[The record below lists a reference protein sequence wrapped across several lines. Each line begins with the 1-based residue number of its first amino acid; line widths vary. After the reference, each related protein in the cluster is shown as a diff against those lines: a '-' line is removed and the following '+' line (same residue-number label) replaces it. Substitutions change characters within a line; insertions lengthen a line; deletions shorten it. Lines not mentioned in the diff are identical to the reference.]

1 MTKKLKIQP
10 KEIITWSGIALFTF
24 IFAKARIFGHI
35 GTLAVS
41 LFVGLSIVGKNVIIL
56 TPILLLSMVVSDPRW
71 QTVVVALSVSAVFF
85 VAFCLH
91 RKFKKKMKPLYAV
104 LYTLLGEIPLFFV
117 NGLSFEGACWAFL
130 EIVVSALFVLPS
142 IVVCYLVFVKGLKY
156 KLITTEKISL
166 GLFILASGLGL
177 YNLQISSV
185 YLGAIVFS
193 FFSLFAIYF
202 FKEWGVL
209 AVFISGFAPVL
220 ADGNI
225 SAFLFCASV
234 GILLLITRKY
244 RRFNFLLIPVLDL
257 IFGFALK
264 VFPNYSFINA
274 ILFFVGGLAFALLP
288 NKLMNSYFS
297 SIGGD
302 KGYAV
307 RTLVNR
313 NRFDIYKRLN
323 RISAVLKDMSLVLK
337 SDEETL
343 GEPDENKEFLAGQL
357 ADAVC
362 SDCKKRI
369 ECEKMLTAST
379 KSTTFDLINNCMK
392 SGRISIL
399 ELPPFMSE
407 FCSRSVRMLSG
418 CKEMLE
424 NYTVKKELSDSVLA
438 CRTLMCEQIDG
449 LSGMIDSF
457 AREIKQTVSFD
468 SAKEKELVDSLSAVN
483 VIASEAVVYAG
494 TGANNLV
501 LTVRN
506 EDENKPILMKTV
518 NKIMGSMVKSDRTP
532 GVGSVSL
539 SFVSAPKLD
548 FMLGVAG
555 ANKSGS
561 KISGDTHT
569 IVKLSPEKV
578 MIALS
583 DGMGS
588 GESAN
593 SVSERAIG
601 LVESFYK
608 AGIDENIVL
617 SLINKLLSIRGRE
630 DFSCIDMCILNL
642 RSGRCDFIKLGG
654 VESVIAH
661 KNSVEV
667 IEGGA
672 LPMGI
677 LETIKPCVCRRQIS
691 AGDMIIMFS
700 DGITDSIGADGV
712 IRITEQSNTS
722 NPEKLAKEIIEDSDF
737 VGHDDDKTVLC
748 IKIFSRI

>member
-1 MTKKLKIQP
+1 MTKKIQLQP
-10 KEIITWSGIALFTF
+10 KEVITWTVIALLTF
-24 IFAKARIFGHI
+24 IFAKARVCGQISTFAI
-35 GTLAVS
+35 S
-41 LFVGLSIVGKNVIIL
+41 LFVGLSYAGKNIIIL
-56 TPILLLSMVVSDPRW
+56 TPILLLAMVVSDPRW
-71 QTVVVALSVSAVFF
+71 QTVVVALTVATVFF
-85 VAFCLH
+85 IAFCVH
-91 RKFKKKMKPLYAV
+91 RKFKKKLKPLYAV
-104 LYTLLGEIPLFFV
+104 LYTVLGEIPLFFIY
-117 NGLSFEGACWAFL
+117 GLSLDNTLWAFVNCTVSSL
-130 EIVVSALFVLPS
+130 FACCCIIVGYLF
-142 IVVCYLVFVKGLKY
+142 FVKGLKY
-156 KLITTEKISL
+156 KLITSEKISL
-166 GLFILASGLGL
+166 GFFILVSSLGL
-177 YNLQISSV
+177 YNIQISSV
-185 YLGAIVFS
+185 YLGAVV
-193 FFSLFAIYF
+193 FSLFAVFAVYF
-202 FKEWGVL
+202 YGESGVIS
-209 AVFISGFAPVL
+209 VMISGLAPVL
-220 ADGNI
+220 ANGNI
-225 SAFLFCASV
+225 SGFLFCSAV
-234 GILLLITRKY
+234 GIILLCTRKY
-244 RRFNFLLIPVLDL
+244 RRINFLAIPVLDL
-257 IFGFALK
+257 LFGYAFKL
-264 VFPNYSFINA
+264 FPDYSFINA
-274 ILFFVGGLAFALLP
+274 ILLFVGGLIFALLP
-288 NKLMNSYFS
+288 NKFINRYLST
-297 SIGGD
+297 IGAD
-302 KGYAV
+302 RGYAV

-313 NRFDIYKRLN
+313 NRYDIYKRLN

-337 SDEETL
+337 SDEEPL
-343 GEPDENKEFLAGQL
+343 GEVDENKEFLAVQL

-362 SDCKKRI
+362 SDCNKRA

-379 KSTTFDLINNCMK
+379 KSTTYDLINNCMK

-407 FCSRSVRMLSG
+407 YCSRSVKMLSG

-438 CRTLMCEQIDG
+438 CKTLMCEQIDG

-457 AREIKQTVSFD
+457 SKEIKQTVSFD
-468 SAKEKELVDSLSAVN
+468 SAKEKELIDSLSSVN

-494 TGANNLV
+494 TGTNNLV
-501 LTVRN
+501 LTVRS
-506 EDENKPILMKTV
+506 EDENKPALMRIV
-518 NKIMGSMVKSDRTP
+518 NKVMGNMVKSDRTASA
-532 GVGSVSL
+532 GSVSL
-539 SFVSAPKLD
+539 SFVNAPKLD
-548 FMLGVAG
+548 FMLGTAQ
-555 ANKSGS
+555 ANKTGS

-588 GESAN
+588 GENAN
-593 SVSERAIG
+593 SVSDRAIG

-642 RSGRCDFIKLGG
+642 RSGICDFIKLGG
-654 VESVIAH
+654 VESIISH

-700 DGITDSIGADGV
+700 DGITDSIGSDGV
-712 IRITEQSNTS
+712 IRITEQNNTS

-748 IKIFSRI
+748 IKIFNRI